1 MKAGTGIRAGAKV
14 VAAGVA
20 WLMLLFTV
28 DAIDSL
34 GLIRGSIKHIRA
46 NEADTAA
53 LIGAVVDYVAR
64 IFGAY
69 LAMGVAAGL
78 LLLLSLRLWFPQP
91 PSAWSL
97 RRTGLGML
105 IAVTAWGAVHQMATT
120 PPIQDL
126 WPWLRDRVDA
136 ALDPGAVEA
145 GGAVLLIVAAA
156 RVALRW
162 QRTTGFGKV
171 FAGRLAALVAAVL
184 ACGSLM
190 HTPAAPAPLP
200 NQGPNVVIIGIDS
213 LRPDHLASN
222 GYFRDTAPHLDALL
236 ADSVRF
242 DRAYTALARTYPSW
256 VSILSGS
263 LPAHVGIRDNLPS
276 AARLVP
282 PVALLP
288 QRLQAEGWRTTFA
301 TDDSRFSYMVPEMGW
316 DDVVQ
321 PELSLQ
327 NFVISAN
334 EPRFRAFWGLLSN
347 PLGSWMVPVTRANQ
361 AFGKSYH
368 PRRFQRQ
375 AMQALAR
382 ASDAEK
388 YLYAVHS
395 CVLHAPGD
403 RVWPWHEMYG
413 QNGYEGPNR
422 YRYARS
428 ATDFLQ
434 DEEGAASQAVP
445 DAAEQDTRIY
455 DAGMAMADD
464 LVRDIVAA
472 LRAAGAYDNSL
483 IIVMSD
489 HGEELWENDLPY
501 KYGSPN
507 HGFHVYGEGQHRVL
521 LALKLPGNAEAGR
534 RVDVPV
540 RLHDL
545 APTVL
550 DVLGLPG
557 LPEVDGRS
565 LLPLAR
571 GETEA
576 EVRPVYIETGV
587 SEPRYWVAGHRRYPY
602 KSVSDR
608 FAIDRVNDRV
618 FLREEFLP
626 QMIAAKDRAVVL
638 GRWKLVWH
646 ALQVGVRTELF
657 DVDADPDN
665 RNDLAAAHPEVVVE
679 LGGILAP
686 FLLAD
691 GEDHGVLQL
700 WTAAAADKASG
711 QLSGE
716 GSPGR

>member
-1 MKAGTGIRAGAKV
+1 VKASTGFRAGARI
-14 VAAGVA
+14 VAAGLA
-20 WLMLLFTV
+20 WLLLLFTV
-28 DAIDSL
+28 DAVDSL
-34 GLIRGSIKHIRA
+34 GLLRGSIEHIRA

-53 LIGAVVDYVAR
+53 LMGAVGDYVLR

-69 LAMGVAAGL
+69 VVLGLGAGL
-78 LLLLSLRLWFPQP
+78 LLLLALRVWFPQAP
-91 PSAWSL
+91 RVRDL
-97 RRTGLGML
+97 RWTALGML
-105 IAVTAWGAVHQMATT
+105 VSVTVWGTAHQMVTT
-120 PPIQDL
+120 PPIQDI
-126 WPWLRDRVDA
+126 WPWLRDTVDA
-136 ALDPGAVEA
+136 FFDPSGVRAFGAL
-145 GGAVLLIVAAA
+145 VLVLALA
-156 RVALRW
+156 RATLRW
-162 QRTTGFGKV
+162 HSTTGLGKV
-171 FAGRLAALVAAVL
+171 FAGRFGALVAAVL
-184 ACGSLM
+184 GCVALT
-190 HTPAAPAPLP
+190 HTPTASDPLP

-213 LRPDHLASN
+213 LRPDHLGSN

-288 QRLQAEGWRTTFA
+288 QRLQAEGWKTTFA

-368 PRRFQRQ
+368 PGRFQRQ
-375 AMQALAR
+375 ALLALER
-382 ASDAEK
+382 ASHAGR
-388 YLYAVHS
+388 YFYAVHS

-413 QNGYEGPNR
+413 QTGYDGPNR

-428 ATDFLQ
+428 ATDFLL
-434 DEEGAASQAVP
+434 DEEGAAKQAVP
-445 DAAEQDTRIY
+445 EAAEQDTRIY

-472 LRAAGAYDNSL
+472 LRAAGTYDDSL

-489 HGEELWENDLPY
+489 HGEELWDTDLPY

-521 LALKLPGNAEAGR
+521 LALKLPGSAQAGR
-534 RVDVPV
+534 RVDAPV

-550 DVLGLPG
+550 DALGLPPLSG
-557 LPEVDGRS
+557 VDGRS

-571 GETEA
+571 GESENDL
-576 EVRPVYIETGV
+576 RPVYIETGV

-608 FAIDRVNDRV
+608 FAIDRKNDRV

-638 GRWKLVWH
+638 GKWKLVWH
-646 ALQVGVRTELF
+646 ALQFGVRTELF

-665 RNDLAAAHPEVVVE
+665 RHDLSDAHPEVVVE
-679 LGGILAP
+679 LGGLLAP

-691 GEDHGVLQL
+691 GEDHPVLQV
-700 WTAAAADKASG
+700 WTDAATKNSG
-711 QLSGE
+711 HVSE
-716 GSPGR
+716 EESPDQ